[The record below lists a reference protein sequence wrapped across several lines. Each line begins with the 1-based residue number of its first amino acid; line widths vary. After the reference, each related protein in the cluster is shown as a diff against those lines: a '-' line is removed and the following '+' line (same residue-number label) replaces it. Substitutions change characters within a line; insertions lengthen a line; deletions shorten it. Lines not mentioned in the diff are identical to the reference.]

1 MIQYSIQLIYIYLS
15 LHTCTAANAIS
26 TVQQYYKDLEE
37 INADDI
43 IGRLYSKKVISK
55 TERDMAQAPTRLDF
69 ERMHIILKAVEGV
82 PDKFP
87 LFLASLGE
95 IPKYERLAEKMQ
107 KSYSTGRHEWYT
119 MCVRFS
125 DE

>member
-1 MIQYSIQLIYIYLS
+1 MFTL
-15 LHTCTAANAIS
+15 
-26 TVQQYYKDLEE
+26 QQYYKRLEL

-43 IGRLYSKKVISK
+43 IGDLYSKHVITT
-55 TERDMAQAPTRLDF
+55 TERDMAQAPTMLNL

-82 PDKFP
+82 PEKFL

-95 IPKYERLAEKMQ
+95 IPKYKDLAEKMQ